1 MAPRGTPEVQGEER
15 MAYWKSLAQ
24 DPKLTRDESFLEAT
38 GEVGDVYLLHPFML
52 HSASKNFLRTPRI
65 ITNPPVALKAPF
77 NYNRTDPKEYS
88 LVEQKTLK
96 DLGRPEGLPEW
107 KITMPRE
114 GIVPTRVKAS
124 PAALLMSSLWN

>member
-77 NYNRTDPKEYS
+77 IYNRTDPKEYS

-124 PAALLMSSLWN
+124 SAALLMSSLWN